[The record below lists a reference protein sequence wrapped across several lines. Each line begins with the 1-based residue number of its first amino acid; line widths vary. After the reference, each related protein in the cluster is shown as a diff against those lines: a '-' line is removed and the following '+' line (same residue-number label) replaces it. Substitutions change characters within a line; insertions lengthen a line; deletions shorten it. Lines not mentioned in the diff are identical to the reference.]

1 MKHRVAIVPCSSY
14 STGEVMQ
21 ALRQGLDLLGGV
33 EQFLGDGK
41 RLLVKPNLFAAVKP
55 ESALSTHPAMIGAMI
70 SLLNECGAQVLVGDN
85 PVFGFSR
92 LTYRRTGMLSAL
104 SGKNARA
111 VSLKDTAPRA
121 HACGRVIDRLLVSRL
136 LDDVSA
142 VISLPKLK
150 AHNLMGMSGAVKN
163 NYGLVHGGGIRKRL
177 HLRFPV
183 PDDFARMLLDLDEL
197 IAPTLYVVD
206 AIVASDGHG
215 PRFGKPRHVG
225 AIVLGTS
232 AVAVDFLLADLIGI
246 PPEKVVTLRVA
257 MQEAAWRQPAEAI
270 ETVGASV
277 TDLRCVDFNH
287 PPGGGGIVSV
297 LPAPLQRWLIRRSQ
311 KLIERRH
318 G

>member
-14 STGEVMQ
+14 SPDEVAQ
-21 ALRQGLDLLGGV
+21 ALQQGLELLGGV

-55 ESALSTHPAMIGAMI
+55 ERGLSTHPAMIGATI
-70 SLLNECGAQVLVGDN
+70 SLLNKGGAQVLVGDN

-92 LTYRRTGMLSAL
+92 LTYWRTGMLSAL
-104 SGKNARA
+104 PAKNACA
-111 VSLKDTAPRA
+111 VSLKDTVPRG
-121 HACGRVIDRLLVSRL
+121 HSSGRVIDRFLVPRL
-136 LDDVSA
+136 LDDISA

-163 NYGLVHGGGIRKRL
+163 NYGLVHGDGIRKRL

-183 PDDFARMLLDLDEL
+183 PDDFARMLLDLDEF
-197 IAPTLYVVD
+197 IAPTLYIVD
-206 AIVASDGHG
+206 AIMASDGHG

-225 AIVLGTS
+225 AIVLGSS
-232 AVAVDFLLADLIGI
+232 AVAVDFVLADLIAM

-257 MQEAAWRQPAEAI
+257 MQEAAWRLPAEAI
-270 ETVGASV
+270 ETVGATV
-277 TDLRCVDFNH
+277 AELRCVDFNH

-297 LPAPLQRWLIRRSQ
+297 LPAPLQRWLFRRSQ
-311 KLIERRH
+311 KLIERHH